1 MKKYGRT
8 TVSEFLGNFIV
19 YRNLVPFDS
28 RLPSLS
34 EISDSLGLLP
44 GVIPRKTT
52 VDYARVIT
60 YLVEQACKLDN
71 PGSHIKRIVYLGD
84 TRLNDG
90 TAFLN
95 ICLSGKWPGIAF
107 IASEQK
113 EPLNY
118 EIDEQEA
125 GTLFLANRWEALA
138 EFNHFCR
145 RREFWI
151 DEHSVVLIDLDKTT
165 LGARGRNDRIIDQV
179 RLEAAAQTV
188 GSLLGEENDP
198 ERFQAAYL
206 RLNQPEFHALT
217 LDNQDYLVYIC
228 LIIGISLF
236 DLESLVVD
244 VKSGKMATFD
254 KFLVNIDQRKDEL
267 PVKLRNIHDDFS
279 SRVQQ
284 GDPTPFKEFRYM
296 EYKTTTARMG
306 QMDVSTPVDQLLAEE
321 ITITQE
327 VREAAL
333 AWRDQGALLFGISD
347 KPDEASIPTAKQASE
362 GCKPLHQVETDAVG
376 V

>member
-8 TVSEFLGNFIV
+8 TVSEFLGDFIV

-34 EISDSLGLLP
+34 EISEPLGLLP
-44 GVIPRKTT
+44 GMIPRKTT
-52 VDYARVIT
+52 FEYARVIT
-60 YLVEQACKLDN
+60 YLVEQARKLDN
-71 PGSHIKRIVYLGD
+71 PGSHINRIVFIGD

-90 TAFLN
+90 TAFRN
-95 ICLSGKWPGIAF
+95 ICHSGKWPGIAF

-113 EPLNY
+113 EPLDY
-118 EIDEQEA
+118 KIDEQEA

-138 EFNHFCR
+138 EFNQFCQR
-145 RREFWI
+145 RDFRI
-151 DEHSVVLIDLDKTT
+151 DEHSAVLIDLDKTT
-165 LGARGRNDRIIDQV
+165 LGARGRNDRVIDQV

-198 ERFQAAYL
+198 ERFQTAYL
-206 RLNQPEFHALT
+206 RLNQTEFHAFT
-217 LDNQDYLVYIC
+217 QDNQDYLVYIC
-228 LIIGISLF
+228 LMIGISLF

-244 VKSGKMATFD
+244 VKSGKVATFD
-254 KFLVNIDQRKDEL
+254 EFLINIGQRKDEL
-267 PVKLRNIHDDFS
+267 PVKLQSIHDDLT

-306 QMDVSTPVDQLLAEE
+306 QMDASTPVDELLAQE

-327 VREAAL
+327 VRDAAL

-347 KPDEASIPTAKQASE
+347 KPDEASIPNAKQESE
-362 GCKPLHQVETDAVG
+362 GCKPIHQVETDAVG

>member
-1 MKKYGRT
+1 M
-8 TVSEFLGNFIV
+8 
-19 YRNLVPFDS
+19 
-28 RLPSLS
+28 
-34 EISDSLGLLP
+34 
-44 GVIPRKTT
+44 IPRKTT
-52 VDYARVIT
+52 FEYARVIT
-60 YLVEQACKLDN
+60 YLVEQARKLDN
-71 PGSHIKRIVYLGD
+71 PGSHINRIVFIGD

-90 TAFLN
+90 TAFRN
-95 ICLSGKWPGIAF
+95 ICHSGKWPGIAF

-113 EPLNY
+113 EPLDY
-118 EIDEQEA
+118 KIDEQEA

-138 EFNHFCR
+138 EFNQFCQ
-145 RREFWI
+145 RREFRI
-151 DEHSVVLIDLDKTT
+151 DENSAVLIDLDKTT
-165 LGARGRNDRIIDQV
+165 LGARGRNDRVIDQV

-198 ERFQAAYL
+198 ERFQTAYL
-206 RLNQPEFHALT
+206 RLNQTEFHAFT
-217 LDNQDYLVYIC
+217 QDNQDYLVYIC
-228 LIIGISLF
+228 LMIGISLF

-244 VKSGKMATFD
+244 VKSGKVATFD
-254 KFLVNIDQRKDEL
+254 EFLINIGQRKDEL
-267 PVKLRNIHDDFS
+267 PVKLQSIHDDLT

-306 QMDVSTPVDQLLAEE
+306 QMDASTPVDELLAQE

-327 VREAAL
+327 VRDAAL

-347 KPDEASIPTAKQASE
+347 KPDEASIPNAKQESE
-362 GCKPLHQVETDAVG
+362 GCKPIHQVETDAVG

>member
-8 TVSEFLGNFIV
+8 TVSEFLGDFIV
-19 YRNLVPFDS
+19 YRNLVPVDS

-34 EISDSLGLLP
+34 EISEPLGLLP
-44 GVIPRKTT
+44 GMIPRKTT
-52 VDYARVIT
+52 FEYARVIT
-60 YLVEQACKLDN
+60 YLVEQARKLDN
-71 PGSHIKRIVYLGD
+71 PGSHINRIVFIGD

-90 TAFLN
+90 TAFRN
-95 ICLSGKWPGIAF
+95 ICHSGKWPGIAF

-113 EPLNY
+113 EPLDY
-118 EIDEQEA
+118 KIDEQEA

-138 EFNHFCR
+138 EFNQFCQ
-145 RREFWI
+145 RREFRI
-151 DEHSVVLIDLDKTT
+151 DENSAVLIDLDKTT
-165 LGARGRNDRIIDQV
+165 LGARGRNDRVIDQV

-198 ERFQAAYL
+198 ERFQTAYL
-206 RLNQPEFHALT
+206 RLNQTEFHAFT
-217 LDNQDYLVYIC
+217 QDNQDYLVYIC
-228 LIIGISLF
+228 LMIGISLF

-244 VKSGKMATFD
+244 VKSGKVATFD
-254 KFLVNIDQRKDEL
+254 EFLINIGQRKDEL
-267 PVKLRNIHDDFS
+267 PVKLQSIHDDLT

-306 QMDVSTPVDQLLAEE
+306 QMDASTPVDELLAQE

-327 VREAAL
+327 VRDAAL

-347 KPDEASIPTAKQASE
+347 KPDEASIPNAKQESE
-362 GCKPLHQVETDAVG
+362 GCKPIHQVETDAVG

>member
-8 TVSEFLGNFIV
+8 SVSEFLGDFIV
-19 YRNLVPFDS
+19 YRNLVPVDL
-28 RLPSLS
+28 RLPPLP
-34 EISDSLGLLP
+34 EISESLGLME

-52 VDYARVIT
+52 FEYARVIT
-60 YLVEQACKLDN
+60 YLVEQARKLDN
-71 PGSHIKRIVYLGD
+71 PGSHIKRIAFIGD

-95 ICLSGKWPGIAF
+95 ICNSGKWPGIAF

-113 EPLNY
+113 EPLKY
-118 EIDEQEA
+118 EIDQKEA

-138 EFNHFCR
+138 EFNLFCQ
-145 RREFWI
+145 RREFRI
-151 DEHSVVLIDLDKTT
+151 DEHSAVLIDLDKTT
-165 LGARGRNDRIIDQV
+165 LGARGRNDRVIDQV

-188 GSLLGEENDP
+188 GGLLGEENDP
-198 ERFQAAYL
+198 ESFQTAYL
-206 RLNQPEFHALT
+206 HLNQTEFHAFT
-217 LDNQDYLVYIC
+217 QDNQDYLVYIC
-228 LIIGISLF
+228 LMIGIGLF

-244 VKSGKMATFD
+244 VNSGRMATFD

-267 PVKLRNIHDDFS
+267 SGKLRSIHDDLT

-284 GDPTPFKEFRYM
+284 GDPTPFKEFRYV

-306 QMDVSTPVDQLLAEE
+306 QMDASTPVDELLAQE

-333 AWRDQGALLFGISD
+333 AWHDQGALLFGISD
-347 KPDEASIPTAKQASE
+347 KPDEASIPSAKQESE
-362 GCKPLHQVETDAVG
+362 GFKPIHQVETDAVG

>member
-8 TVSEFLGNFIV
+8 TVSEFLGDFIV
-19 YRNLVPFDS
+19 YRNLVPVDS
-28 RLPSLS
+28 RLPPLP
-34 EISDSLGLLP
+34 EISESLGLIE

-60 YLVEQACKLDN
+60 YLVEQARKLDN
-71 PGSHIKRIVYLGD
+71 PGSHIKRIVFIGD

-90 TAFLN
+90 TAFRN
-95 ICLSGKWPGIAF
+95 ICLSGKWPGTAF
-107 IASEQK
+107 IANEK
-113 EPLNY
+113 NEPPNY
-118 EIDEQEA
+118 EIDQQEA

-138 EFNHFCR
+138 EFNQFCQ

-151 DEHSVVLIDLDKTT
+151 DEHSAVLIDLDKTT
-165 LGARGRNDRIIDQV
+165 LGARGRNDRVIDQV
-179 RLEAAAQTV
+179 RLEAAAKTV

-198 ERFQAAYL
+198 ESFQTAYL
-206 RLNQPEFHALT
+206 RLNQTEFHAFT
-217 LDNQDYLVYIC
+217 QDNQDYLVYIC
-228 LIIGISLF
+228 LMIGVGLF
-236 DLESLVVD
+236 DLESLVLD
-244 VKSGKMATFD
+244 VKSGEMATLD

-267 PVKLRNIHDDFS
+267 PVKLRSIHDEFT

-306 QMDVSTPVDQLLAEE
+306 QMDASTPVDELLAQE

-333 AWRDQGALLFGISD
+333 TWRDQGALLFGISD
-347 KPDEASIPTAKQASE
+347 KPDEASIPTAEQESE
-362 GCKPLHQVETDAVG
+362 GCKPIHQVETDAVG

>member
-19 YRNLVPFDS
+19 YRNLVPLDS

-34 EISDSLGLLP
+34 EISESLGLKP
-44 GVIPRKTT
+44 RVIPRKTT

-60 YLVEQACKLDN
+60 YLVEQACKLEN
-71 PGSHIKRIVYLGD
+71 PDSQIKRIVYLGD
-84 TRLNDG
+84 THLNDG

-95 ICLSGKWPGIAF
+95 ICHSGKWPGIAF
-107 IASEQK
+107 IANEQK
-113 EPLNY
+113 EPPNY

-125 GTLFLANRWEALA
+125 GTLFLANRWGALA
-138 EFNHFCR
+138 EFTHFCQ
-145 RREFWI
+145 RREFRI
-151 DEHSVVLIDLDKTT
+151 DEHTAVLLDLDKTT
-165 LGARGRNDRIIDQV
+165 LGARGRNDRVIDQV

-188 GSLLGEENDP
+188 GSLLGEEDDP
-198 ERFQAAYL
+198 GSFQSAYL
-206 RLNQPEFHALT
+206 HLNQTEFHAFT
-217 LDNQDYLVYIC
+217 LDNQDYLVYVC
-228 LIIGISLF
+228 LMIGISLF

-254 KFLVNIDQRKDEL
+254 KFLANIDQRKDEL
-267 PVKLRNIHDDFS
+267 PVKLRSIHNDFTY
-279 SRVQQ
+279 RVQQ
-284 GDPTPFKEFRYM
+284 GDPTPFKAFRRL

-306 QMDVSTPVDQLLAEE
+306 QMAASTPVDELIAQE

-347 KPDEASIPTAKQASE
+347 KPDEASIPSAKQESE
-362 GCKPLHQVETDAVG
+362 GCKPIHQVETDAVG

>member
-8 TVSEFLGNFIV
+8 TVSEFLGDFIV
-19 YRNLVPFDS
+19 YRNLVPVDS

-34 EISDSLGLLP
+34 EISEPLGLLP
-44 GVIPRKTT
+44 GMIPRKTT
-52 VDYARVIT
+52 FEYARVIT
-60 YLVEQACKLDN
+60 YLVEQARKLDN
-71 PGSHIKRIVYLGD
+71 PGSHINRIVFIGD

-90 TAFLN
+90 TAFRN
-95 ICLSGKWPGIAF
+95 ICHSGKWPGIAF

-113 EPLNY
+113 EPLDY
-118 EIDEQEA
+118 KIDEQEA

-138 EFNHFCR
+138 EFNQFCQR
-145 RREFWI
+145 RDFRI
-151 DEHSVVLIDLDKTT
+151 DEHSAVLIDLDKTT
-165 LGARGRNDRIIDQV
+165 LGARGRNDRVIDQV

-198 ERFQAAYL
+198 ERFQTAYL
-206 RLNQPEFHALT
+206 RLNQTEFHAFT
-217 LDNQDYLVYIC
+217 QDNQDYLVYIC
-228 LIIGISLF
+228 LMIGISLF

-244 VKSGKMATFD
+244 VKSGKVATFD
-254 KFLVNIDQRKDEL
+254 EFLINIGQRKDEL
-267 PVKLRNIHDDFS
+267 PVKLQSIHDDLT

-306 QMDVSTPVDQLLAEE
+306 QMDASTPVDELLAQE

-327 VREAAL
+327 VRDAAL

-347 KPDEASIPTAKQASE
+347 KPDEASIPNAKQESE
-362 GCKPLHQVETDAVG
+362 GCKPIHQVETDAVG

>member
-8 TVSEFLGNFIV
+8 TVSEFLGNAIV
-19 YRNLVPFDS
+19 YRNLVPVDS

-60 YLVEQACKLDN
+60 YLVEQAGKLDN
-71 PGSHIKRIVYLGD
+71 PGSQIKRVVYLGD

-95 ICLSGKWPGIAF
+95 ICLSGKWPGMAF
-107 IASEQK
+107 IANEQK

-138 EFNHFCR
+138 EFNQFCR

-151 DEHSVVLIDLDKTT
+151 DEHSAVLIDLDKTT

-179 RLEAAAQTV
+179 RLEVAAQTV
-188 GSLLGEENDP
+188 GNLLGEENDP

-228 LIIGISLF
+228 LMIGVSLF

-306 QMDVSTPVDQLLAEE
+306 QMDASTPVDELLAQE

-327 VREAAL
+327 VRDAAL
-333 AWRDQGALLFGISD
+333 AWRDQGALLFGLSD

-362 GCKPLHQVETDAVG
+362 GCKPLHQIETDAVG